1 MRTTVRNLRAIIRRN
16 LNEEAASI
24 AKVESEGLALF
35 VNDGDVQHTYVLYD
49 PKKLLAMKNGDTDL
63 GSTDCIVAM
72 MITQKQEN
80 AWHASA
86 VDNSA
91 ARKGYGPLMYD
102 IVMRMEDGLVPDR
115 VSVSDA
121 ASNVWSYYKKK
132 RSDVEAKPLDNE
144 EKPKTEPAID
154 DARVYEDGPENPLNY
169 AYFSKSSGNV
179 GRLLSQHKKTLAS
192 AKGLD
197 FEESDL
203 LDYAAEFFGEKFY

>member
-1 MRTTVRNLRAIIRRN
+1 MSVVLLKTYLKF
-16 LNEEAASI
+16 LKEEAVSI
-24 AKVESEGLALF
+24 QRAHSEGLALF
-35 VNDGDVQHTYVLYD
+35 ISKGDVQHTYVLYD

-63 GSTDCIVAM
+63 GSTDCIIAM

-80 AWHASA
+80 AWQASA

-91 ARKGYGPLMYD
+91 ARKGYGPFMYD
-102 IVMRMEDGLVPDR
+102 IVMKMENGLVPDR

-121 ASNVWSYYKKK
+121 ASNVWSYYKKN
-132 RSDVEAKPLDNE
+132 RSDIEAKPLDDE
-144 EKPKTEPAID
+144 ERPKTKPAID

-169 AYFSKSSGNV
+169 AYFNKGSDNV
-179 GRLLSQHKKTLAS
+179 GKLLSQHKKTLAS

-203 LDYAAEFFGEKFY
+203 LDYAAEFFGEKYY